1 MGNNLNKLSGVL
13 PSPSLP
19 SNLSENAVW
28 LAGEGAGSWFEI
40 VHKSEGFFHISRS
53 SPDGVLEC
61 QGIFKP
67 ENFGFDIEA
76 IFTITYP
83 SHCSKVTLQ
92 QDKRT
97 FSFILTS
104 Q

>member
-1 MGNNLNKLSGVL
+1 MGNNLNKLSTVL
-13 PSPSLP
+13 PPPLLP

-28 LAGEGAGSWFEI
+28 LAGEGAGSWFVV
-40 VHKSEGFFHISRS
+40 VHVSDFFFNISRF
-53 SPDGVLEC
+53 SPDGLLEC
-61 QGIFKP
+61 QGIFKS
-67 ENFGFDIEA
+67 ESLGFDITVA
-76 IFTITYP
+76 FTITYP

-97 FSFILTS
+97 FSFLLTS